1 MQEIKVFSLKSTYAI
16 MKYKK
21 FPGRNLSMNRKL
33 RQPGADL
40 YQYQKLILSAEET
53 ASGYGWGFSPA
64 DFLCPVSAVAINC
77 GIRGIFAYGKRV
89 VSDGAAEER

>member
-1 MQEIKVFSLKSTYAI
+1 
-16 MKYKK
+16 
-21 FPGRNLSMNRKL
+21 MNRKL

-64 DFLCPVSAVAINC
+64 DFFVPCISGC
-77 GIRGIFAYGKRV
+77 YK
-89 VSDGAAEER
+89 S

>member
-1 MQEIKVFSLKSTYAI
+1 
-16 MKYKK
+16 
-21 FPGRNLSMNRKL
+21 MNRKL

-64 DFLCPVSAVAINC
+64 DFLCPVSAVAIN
-77 GIRGIFAYGKRV
+77 RGIQGFFPYGKRD
-89 VSDGAAEER
+89 VSNEAAKL

>member
-1 MQEIKVFSLKSTYAI
+1 
-16 MKYKK
+16 
-21 FPGRNLSMNRKL
+21 MNRRL

-64 DFLCPVSAVAINC
+64 DFLYGEKLLLSGSKN
-77 GIRGIFAYGKRV
+77 RGNLPEKR
-89 VSDGAAEER
+89 E